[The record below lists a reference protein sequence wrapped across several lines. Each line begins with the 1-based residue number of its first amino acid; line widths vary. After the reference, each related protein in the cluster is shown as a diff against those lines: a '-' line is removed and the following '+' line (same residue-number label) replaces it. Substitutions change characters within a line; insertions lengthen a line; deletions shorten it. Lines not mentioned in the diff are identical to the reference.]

1 MKPPLKR
8 GAVAKLLDSNIET
21 IRYYESIS
29 LVAASARS
37 EAGHRLYAQSDIERL
52 RFALRLRQL
61 GFALAEVRE
70 LLTMTEGQSYS
81 CKQIAEI
88 AESHL
93 SHIHQKI
100 GDLKQLAASM
110 EEITSQCERTDQPVC
125 ALVLSLKSSKTALT

>member
-21 IRYYESIS
+21 IRYYESIG

-37 EAGHRLYAQSDIERL
+37 EAGHRLYAQADIERL

-61 GFALAEVRE
+61 GFALADVRE
-70 LLTMTEGQSYS
+70 LLEMTEGQSYS
-81 CKQIAEI
+81 CKQVAEI

-100 GDLKQLAASM
+100 DDLKLLAESLK
-110 EEITSQCERTDQPVC
+110 EITDQCQRTDQPDC
-125 ALVLSLKSSKTALT
+125 ALVLSLKSSKTALN

>member
-1 MKPPLKR
+1 MKPSLKR

-21 IRYYESIS
+21 IRYYESIG

-70 LLTMTEGQSYS
+70 LLKMTEGQSYS
-81 CKQIAEI
+81 CKQVAEI
-88 AESHL
+88 AETHL

-100 GDLKQLAASM
+100 DDLKRLAASL
-110 EEITSQCERTDQPVC
+110 EEITSQCERTDRPDC
-125 ALVLSLKSSKTALT
+125 ALVLSLKSSKTAPT

>member
-8 GAVAKLLDSNIET
+8 GAVAKLLNSHIET
-21 IRYYESIS
+21 IRYYESIG

-37 EAGHRLYAQSDIERL
+37 KAGHRLYAQSDIERL

-70 LLTMTEGQSYS
+70 LLTMTEGRSYS

-100 GDLKQLAASM
+100 ADLKQLAASLT
-110 EEITSQCERTDQPVC
+110 EITSQCERTEQPDC
-125 ALVLSLKSSKTALT
+125 ALVLSLKSSKTALP

>member
-1 MKPPLKR
+1 MKTPLKR
-8 GAVAKLLDSNIET
+8 GAVAKLLNSNIET
-21 IRYYESIS
+21 IRYYESIG

-100 GDLKQLAASM
+100 ADLKQLAESLKA
-110 EEITSQCERTDQPVC
+110 ITDQCERTDQPDC
-125 ALVLSLKSSKTALT
+125 ALVLALKSSKTALT